1 MPEYFGTVETGSND
15 WVQLDLLA
23 GHTYYI
29 ELEGSASGGGTLS
42 DPIVALWTAEYN
54 VPEPGV
60 SFYLPDD
67 RLLVDD
73 DGGFGYNSRLVFTPS
88 QTQRFFVE
96 TWGYSSAAG
105 TYRLRVFEDDFQN
118 TVEGVGTIGS
128 IDAQRL
134 TANGTLNY
142 LGDSDL
148 YSTTMIS
155 GLTYTIDQRGAGSG
169 SGTLGDPF
177 LYLQLNDAT
186 MSAYDDN
193 SGAGWDARITYTA
206 DRTGLQYIKAKAYA
220 DASAGSYQLSVSA
233 GVATAG
239 ADGVTGTGASD
250 AIDGA
255 AGNDVIL
262 AGIGND
268 LLLGG
273 QGNDALFG
281 EQGLDTLRGQGG
293 ADTLRGGLTRDV
305 LVGGFGADAFVF
317 ANDESQPLVRDTI
330 AAGDGAIAFEGAGGA
345 AGDRIDLSAIDAD
358 ARLAGDQAFVLG
370 GPGVG
375 HLALVE
381 AGGSTIVRANLDDDA
396 YFEFELLIQDG
407 AVAAGAYRVQDFVM

>member
-1 MPEYFGTVETGSND
+1 M
-15 WVQLDLLA
+15 
-23 GHTYYI
+23 
-29 ELEGSASGGGTLS
+29 
-42 DPIVALWTAEYN
+42 
-54 VPEPGV
+54 PEPGV

-73 DGGFGYNSRLVFTPS
+73 DGGFGYNSRLVFTPARHS
-88 QTQRFFVE
+88 AF
-96 TWGYSSAAG
+96 SSRHGVTAAPPAPTG
-105 TYRLRVFEDDFQN
+105 SGSSR
-118 TVEGVGTIGS
+118 TISRTPSKVWPVGS

-134 TANGTLNY
+134 TANRTLNY

-155 GLTYTIDQRGAGSG
+155 GLTYTIDQRGPGSG

-206 DRTGLQYIKAKAYA
+206 DRTGPQYIKAKAYA
-220 DASAGSYQLSVSA
+220 DASAGIYQLSVSA

-293 ADTLRGGLTRDV
+293 ARYAAGRSDPRRAGRRLRRRH
-305 LVGGFGADAFVF
+305 FVF

-330 AAGDGAIAFEGAGGA
+330 AAGDGAIAFEGAGGG
-345 AGDRIDLSAIDAD
+345 AGDLIDLSAIDAD

-370 GPGVG
+370 GPASATS
-375 HLALVE
+375 HWSRRE
-381 AGGSTIVRANLDDDA
+381 AAPSSAPTSTTTPISSSSC
-396 YFEFELLIQDG
+396 
-407 AVAAGAYRVQDFVM
+407 